1 MKHAPAPSGSL
12 PSVFASVGL
21 NLSDF
26 EMNSNT
32 SEPMTKLYKL
42 LTGNSD
48 ARHARE
54 HSSLQK
60 LALTPPSQN
69 KEMKGK

>member
-1 MKHAPAPSGSL
+1 MFLLAGGKHAPAASGSL

-32 SEPMTKLYKL
+32 SELVIKLYKL

-48 ARHARE
+48 ADALGNTAAYK
-54 HSSLQK
+54 SS
-60 LALTPPSQN
+60 P
-69 KEMKGK
+69 

>member
-1 MKHAPAPSGSL
+1 MKHTPASSGSL

-32 SEPMTKLYKL
+32 SELTTKLYKL

-48 ARHARE
+48 TDTLGNTAAYK
-54 HSSLQK
+54 SS
-60 LALTPPSQN
+60 P
-69 KEMKGK
+69 